1 LALSRNTQFWMLQ
14 ALGWSL
20 WVFLLV
26 VRDLTF
32 VPVEYIFDRAVVFAL
47 DALFGVIL
55 TTGMRYIYRAVWD
68 ARGYVRII
76 SVPVCCLLASVV
88 WMPVKRLIVST
99 EFGAAV
105 DLIGYGWLPFIN
117 LLPVTF
123 TLLLV
128 WSVLYFCIKYYQ
140 YFQLEKEKYLRSE
153 ALAREAQLRMLRY
166 QLNPHFLF
174 NTLNAISTLVMQG
187 ASDAASRML
196 TKLSNFLRYSLEHDP
211 LEQVNLAR
219 EIRSV
224 QLYLDIEKV
233 RFEERL
239 QIALNVSPEAE
250 KALVPSMI
258 LQPLVE
264 NSVKYAVARSESGG
278 AITIT
283 GRVEQGQL
291 HLTVEDDGPGPE
303 SDRRDEHEV
312 ETTSCGVGLDNI
324 RNRLTELYGTDF
336 TLALA
341 SRTPGGFKAT
351 VIIPYETK

>member
-1 LALSRNTQFWMLQ
+1 MALSHNTQFWILQ
-14 ALGWSL
+14 AIGWSL
-20 WVFLLV
+20 WVLLLV

-47 DALFGVIL
+47 DAMFGVIL

-68 ARGYVRII
+68 ASGYVRIA
-76 SVPVCCLLASVV
+76 SVPLCCLLASVI

-105 DLIGYGWLPFIN
+105 DLVGYGWLPFIN
-117 LLPVTF
+117 LMPVTF

-187 ASDAASRML
+187 ASDAANRML
-196 TKLSNFLRYSLEHDP
+196 TKLSIFLRYSLEHDP
-211 LEQVNLAR
+211 LEQVDLAR

-224 QLYLDIEKV
+224 QLYLAIEKV

-239 QIALNVSPEAE
+239 QIALNISPEAE
-250 KALVPSMI
+250 KALVPSML

-264 NSVKYAVARSESGG
+264 NSIKYAVSRSESGG
-278 AITIT
+278 SITIT
-283 GRVEQGQL
+283 GTVEQDRL
-291 HLTVEDDGPGPE
+291 HLSVADDGPG
-303 SDRRDEHEV
+303 SDHERAGERDLEAA
-312 ETTSCGVGLDNI
+312 SCGVGLSNI
-324 RNRLTELYGTDF
+324 QNRLAELYDRDF
-336 TLALA
+336 TLALG
-341 SRTPGGFKAT
+341 SRESGGFEVT

>member
-1 LALSRNTQFWMLQ
+1 MVLSRNTQFWLLQ
-14 ALGWSL
+14 LIGWSL
-20 WVFLLV
+20 WVLLLV

-32 VPVEYIFDRAVVFAL
+32 VPVEYMFDRAVVFAL
-47 DALFGVIL
+47 DALFGVVL
-55 TTGMRYIYRAVWD
+55 TTGMRYVYRAIWD
-68 ARGYVRII
+68 YRAHVRVIA
-76 SVPVCCLLASVV
+76 VPVLCLLASVI

-117 LLPVTF
+117 LMPVTF

-140 YFQLEKEKYLRSE
+140 FFQLEKEKYLRSE

-187 ASDAASRML
+187 ASDAANRML
-196 TKLSNFLRYSLEHDP
+196 TKLSTFLRYSLEHDP
-211 LEQVNLAR
+211 LEQVDLAR
-219 EIRSV
+219 ELRSV

-239 QIALNVSPEAE
+239 EIELNISSEAE
-250 KALVPSMI
+250 KALVPSML

-264 NSVKYAVARSESGG
+264 NSIKYAVARSECGG
-278 AITIT
+278 CIRISAE
-283 GRVEQGQL
+283 VVDGQL
-291 HLTVEDDGPGPE
+291 ILSVVDDGPGPE
-303 SDRRDEHEV
+303 DDDDNEERI
-312 ETTSCGVGLDNI
+312 ETVSCGVGLTNI
-324 RNRLTELYGTDF
+324 RNRLGELYGDAF
-336 TLALA
+336 SLSLAA
-341 SRTPGGFKAT
+341 RSPRGFEAR
-351 VIIPYETK
+351 VSIPCVTH